1 MENKQ
6 SEMPDIVKK
15 TLLDIKNMYGSKIIR
30 YRHQRPINTEHTL
43 EIKEYIETS
52 YNKEEFY
59 LPPIILVPNNNDQF
73 EIIDGLH
80 RCAAIAEK
88 INENHTCLNST
99 TYIIYKN
106 IKADTISAM
115 QLFMNINK
123 AKPMPRLY
131 FEDDYIKKLETTII
145 LRLKKV
151 YGADIINDTDKYVLS
166 SKLNKYKLSE
176 IINTEFIEKLIIN
189 NEITGLDNNEIY
201 KIIKKTNNI
210 AINYINTYMEL
221 DIFSQFE
228 KLNNKNKV
236 DLAEFINK
244 VIQTYNRTNNI
255 KQNDLQVNTII
266 NIIKSIIERWN
277 NVKRKYLK
285 VENNVNILEYKPMV
299 LCLFPR
305 IPIFSLENAFIST
318 ELFENNNNES
328 EGEIEPGS

>member
-30 YRHQRPINTEHTL
+30 YRHQRPIITEHIL

-52 YNKEEFY
+52 YNKKEFY
-59 LPPIILVPNNNDQF
+59 LPPITLVPNNNDQF

-88 INENHTCLNST
+88 INEYHPCLNST
-99 TYIIYKN
+99 TYIIYIN

-131 FEDDYIKKLETTII
+131 FEDDYIKKLETNTI

-151 YGADIINDTDKYVLS
+151 YGSDIINDTDKYVLS

-266 NIIKSIIERWN
+266 NNIKSIIERWN

-285 VENNVNILEYKPMV
+285 VENKVNILEYKPMV